1 MQNERNIEKEYFM
14 LRILTFL
21 RYFGDCL
28 FYGYFY
34 LFLESKGLPE
44 SKIGLITALTPII
57 ALVTNPLWSH
67 LSKNANAN
75 RKIMIFITILEGIGI
90 LLFTQVNAIE
100 FIALITILVS
110 FVGSPFY
117 SLHDGFIGT
126 FAKTYK
132 KDYTKIRFLGTFAY
146 FLATISASIILH
158 FSSSNYNILLLISGI
173 LFVLVSLFFIFVKPI
188 DLTLTKGGE
197 EVKRNYKEIFKNKTF
212 ILYMIVFFLVNTVS
226 FAADNFA
233 GMFFTNY
240 YQIEDSIWS
249 LIFAGMLLCEFIMMY
264 ILSKKNDKLNLN
276 KLWVLISIL
285 YPLRSII
292 FALGLPLPIT
302 IVFSLLRGVSYG
314 MILTVNVRCVEKICG
329 IENVTSA
336 LFVMAIFTA
345 IIQALCNF
353 VFGSVIE
360 QIGYQ
365 VFFLIVGISGFIG
378 MIVNLIYQVK
388 HNFTYV
394 VNEK

>member
-173 LFVLVSLFFIFVKPI
+173 LFMLVSLFFIFVKPI

-264 ILSKKNDKLNLN
+264 ILSKKSDKLNLN

-378 MIVNLIYQVK
+378 MIVNLIYQIK
-388 HNFTYV
+388 HNFTYI